1 MTYLKV
7 LIVDDSQT
15 VRDSVREVLT
25 SVGITVIEAADGEEG
40 RQLINHTHD
49 LSLVLCDVNMPQM
62 DGLSMLE
69 KIKSDPEHA
78 GLPILMLTTDG
89 DPDLVRRA
97 RDAGASGWIVK
108 PFQAHLLLAAVR
120 RVGLSGGLRAAK

>member
-1 MTYLKV
+1 MPYLKV

-25 SVGITVIEAADGEEG
+25 AVGICVIEAADGEEG
-40 RQLINHTHD
+40 RQLID
-49 LSLVLCDVNMPQM
+49 LTPDISVVLCDVNMPQM

-69 KIKSDPEHA
+69 QVKRHPEHA

-89 DPDLVRRA
+89 DPALVRRA

-108 PFQAHLLLAAVR
+108 PFQDHLLLAAVR
-120 RVGLSGGLRAAK
+120 RVGQAGGQRAAK